1 MKKLLVTQGD
11 AFDETEVEAMMEA
24 AVEPGSNGK
33 IYYEDFAAILASD
46 GR

>member
-1 MKKLLVTQGD
+1 
-11 AFDETEVEAMMEA
+11 MMEA